1 MNTKLINNGRLLI
14 LLPMEK
20 FQLAQQKAKKNLSV
34 ADHMLTVTYPMVK
47 DPRLLASVMENL
59 FLSLT
64 SSMASLLYL
73 DRMYK
78 RVPPFQDT
86 FESKFM
92 IFRDRCAR
100 RYNIQKEYV
109 DFIMEVKNLVLDHK
123 KSPVEFSRKDKFVIC
138 SDNYNIRT
146 IGIDKMKNYVAK
158 AKMFVHQMNK
168 LVEENDELSGRR
180 GI

>member
-1 MNTKLINNGRLLI
+1 
-14 LLPMEK
+14 MEK
-20 FQLAQQKAKKNLSV
+20 FQLAQQKAKKNLQV

-47 DPRLLASVMENL
+47 DPKLLASVMENL

-64 SSMASLLYL
+64 NAMASLLYL

-92 IFRDRCAR
+92 VFRDKCAR
-100 RYNIQKEYV
+100 RYNIQKEYL
-109 DFIMEVKNLVLDHK
+109 DFILEVKNLVLEHK

-138 SDNYNIRT
+138 SDNYSIKA
-146 IGIDKMKNYVAK
+146 ISVEKMKSYVAK
-158 AKMFVHQMNK
+158 AKMFVHQINI
-168 LVEENDELSGRR
+168 LVEENDELFGRR